1 MKENQIDMFDLK
13 FKEDIKKE
21 GPLAMRIRP
30 EKLEDFVG
38 QEDIVS
44 PGKLLYRAIK
54 ADKLTSLI
62 LWGPPGSGKTT
73 LAKIISNS
81 TKAHFEQV
89 NAVTSGV
96 SDLKKVIEFAKNRR
110 ALHGQ
115 RTIVFIDE
123 IHRFNKA
130 QQDVLLPYVEDG
142 TIILIGATTE
152 NPYYEVNSALI
163 SRSTVFKL
171 NFLKD
176 DDIEKIIKR
185 CLSDEKRGLGAYNV
199 TITDEALKHIITLS
213 NGDARQALNA
223 LEIAV
228 LTTEKDDQGRIV
240 IDLETAEECIQRKA
254 AVYDKKGDNHYDV
267 ISAFIKSMRGSDPDA
282 ALHYLSRML
291 YAGEDPMFIIRRIII
306 CASEDVGNA
315 DPQALCV
322 AVSAANALKM
332 IGMPEGRIILA
343 QAATYVACAPKSNA
357 SYIGI
362 EKAIEDMGK
371 IDVGI
376 VPYSLR
382 NAAFKGADKL
392 GYGKGYK
399 YPHDYE
405 NNYVN
410 QQYMPK
416 LLSGK
421 KYYEPTNNGYEKKI
435 NDYLQLLKKKDV

>member
-1 MKENQIDMFDLK
+1 MKENQLNIFDLK
-13 FKEDIKKE
+13 FEEDIKKE

-30 EKLEDFVG
+30 ESLEDFVG

-81 TKAHFEQV
+81 TKAYYEQV
-89 NAVTSGV
+89 NAVTSGI
-96 SDLKKVIEFAKNRR
+96 SDIKKVIEFAKNRR

-163 SRSTVFKL
+163 SRSTIFQL
-171 NFLKD
+171 NPLKD
-176 DDIEKIIKR
+176 TDIEKIVKK
-185 CLSDEKRGLGAYNV
+185 CLLDKEKGLGAYNV
-199 TITDEALKHIITLS
+199 SITDDALKCIITLS
-213 NGDARQALNA
+213 NGDARQAINA
-223 LEIAV
+223 LELAV
-228 LTTEKDDQGRIV
+228 LTTEKDNNGDII
-240 IDLETAEECIQRKA
+240 IDLETAEECIQRKTA
-254 AVYDKKGDNHYDV
+254 KYDKKGENHYDT

-282 ALHYLSRML
+282 ALHYLARMI
-291 YAGEDPMFIIRRIII
+291 YAGEDPLFIARRIII

-315 DPQALCV
+315 DPQALCI
-322 AVSAANALKM
+322 AVSAANALKI

-362 EKAIEDMGK
+362 EKALEDVEK
-371 IDVGI
+371 IDIGF
-376 VPYSLR
+376 VPYHLR
-382 NAAFKGADKL
+382 NAAFSGANKL

-399 YPHDYE
+399 YPHDFE
-405 NNYVN
+405 KNYVE
-410 QQYMPK
+410 QQYMPD
-416 LLSGK
+416 LLIGK
-421 KYYEPTNNGYEKKI
+421 KYYEPTNNGYEKTI
-435 NDYLQLLKKKDV
+435 NDYFKLLRNKDD